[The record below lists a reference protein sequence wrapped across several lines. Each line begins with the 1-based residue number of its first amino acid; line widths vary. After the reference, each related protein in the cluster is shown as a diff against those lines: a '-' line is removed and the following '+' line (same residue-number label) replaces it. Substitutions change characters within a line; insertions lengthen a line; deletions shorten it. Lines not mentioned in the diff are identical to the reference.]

1 MWVSS
6 SESPRNLS
14 AAELCGRLACLAEL
28 PSPGLSVPAVVAA
41 SSTIPSQP
49 ARSDP
54 HPTPPAPQ
62 VPLQAYESTARAA
75 ARAAPAHAINPAQSY
90 ANRTRPALLVR
101 ITSVVTQAYS
111 WFLWMETR
119 WPLRYPIGEGD
130 QICPNTTGHNVY

>member
-28 PSPGLSVPAVVAA
+28 PSPGLPVPAVVAA

-75 ARAAPAHAINPAQSY
+75 ARAALAHAINPAQSY
-90 ANRTRPALLVR
+90 ANWTFRPNLGYSLRTYVKVAAL
-101 ITSVVTQAYS
+101 
-111 WFLWMETR
+111 LWMETDGR
-119 WPLRYPIGEGD
+119 AAAANWLNAWKKEL
-130 QICPNTTGHNVY
+130 TMAESHNR